1 MESTSLITKT
11 IILAPK
17 DLNQN
22 IVNTINDKIK
32 EKINSCDE
40 NGVIISMGEIK
51 KMTNTVAKDSKTVYF
66 NVDVEITIAKP
77 QKNEEVCF
85 KPSLIIQKGIFGK
98 LYGFINFFIPSDSL
112 NGWSFENNI
121 FKKARKVISKDT
133 EIKVVI
139 NDIRYD
145 SGKFNCICHLY
156 GDTINETAE
165 SCEAKPIKSLTA
177 KTIKMKK

>member
-1 MESTSLITKT
+1 MESTNLITKT
-11 IILAPK
+11 IVLSPK
-17 DLNQN
+17 DLTENV
-22 IVNTINDKIK
+22 IDIINNKIK

-40 NGVIISMGEIK
+40 NGVIISIGKIK
-51 KMTNTVAKDSKTVYF
+51 KMSNTVARDAKTIYF
-66 NVDVEITIAKP
+66 NVDLEITIAKP

-98 LYGFINFFIPSDSL
+98 LYGFINFFIPFDSL
-112 NGWSFENNI
+112 KGWSFENST

-156 GDTINETAE
+156 GDTTTDTKIET
-165 SCEAKPIKSLTA
+165 CEAKPIKSLST
-177 KTIKMKK
+177 KKQTK

>member
-77 QKNEEVCF
+77 KKNE
-85 KPSLIIQKGIFGK
+85 
-98 LYGFINFFIPSDSL
+98 
-112 NGWSFENNI
+112 
-121 FKKARKVISKDT
+121 
-133 EIKVVI
+133 
-139 NDIRYD
+139 
-145 SGKFNCICHLY
+145 
-156 GDTINETAE
+156 
-165 SCEAKPIKSLTA
+165 
-177 KTIKMKK
+177 